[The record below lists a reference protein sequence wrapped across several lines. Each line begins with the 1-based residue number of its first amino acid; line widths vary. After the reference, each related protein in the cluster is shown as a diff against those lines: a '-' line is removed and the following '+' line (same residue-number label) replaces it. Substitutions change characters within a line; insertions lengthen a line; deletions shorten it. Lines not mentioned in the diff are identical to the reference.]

1 MQWRLP
7 SWWPRRQTVETP
19 KKRIGLALSGG
30 AARGVAHIGVLEV
43 LEREG
48 IRPAVVAGVS
58 AGSIVGALYC
68 AGYTIEQLKA
78 QALDMH
84 WSKLVRFCRPRLSLF
99 DTTRLETYLNELVAG
114 KTFDQLSIP
123 FVALA
128 VDILTS
134 TEVALNEGPIAH
146 AVRASCAIPGLFTP
160 IEWGDYLLVDG
171 GILNNMPVQVLRDL
185 EVDYVIAVDVMSSK
199 GPYPRP
205 GNIFEMWMLSA
216 HTVMRPAHRES
227 AAADCIIYPEVS
239 GLSFTDFDDAAELA
253 ARGRQAAESALDQ
266 LQADLG

>member
-1 MQWRLP
+1 
-7 SWWPRRQTVETP
+7 
-19 KKRIGLALSGG
+19 
-30 AARGVAHIGVLEV
+30 VAHIGVLEV

-48 IRPAVVAGVS
+48 IRPDVVAGVS
-58 AGSIVGALYC
+58 AGSMVGALYC
-68 AGYTIEQLKA
+68 AGYTTEQLHA
-78 QALDMH
+78 LALDLH

-99 DTTRLETYLNELVAG
+99 DTTRLETYLQELLAG

-134 TEVALNEGPIAH
+134 TEVALNEGPVAH

-171 GILNNMPVQVLRDL
+171 GILNNVPVQVLRDMD
-185 EVDYVIAVDVMSSK
+185 VDYVIAVDVMSSK
-199 GPYPRP
+199 GPYSRP

-216 HTVMRPAHRES
+216 YTIMRPAHRES

-239 GLSFTDFDDAAELA
+239 GLSFADFDDVAELIT
-253 ARGRQAAESALDQ
+253 RGRQATEAALD
-266 LQADLG
+266 LLRADLDQIFRSGTF